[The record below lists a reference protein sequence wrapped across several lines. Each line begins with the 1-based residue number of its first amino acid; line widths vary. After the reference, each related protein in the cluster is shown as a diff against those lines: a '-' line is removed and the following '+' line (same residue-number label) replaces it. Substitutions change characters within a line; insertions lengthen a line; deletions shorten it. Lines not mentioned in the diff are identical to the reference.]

1 VTTKADF
8 TADEWQAIFTAAPMA
23 GPAVTAASPNGP
35 FGVMKEMF
43 AVGTSI
49 GETLQKGSTNPLVS
63 ALIDDMKSH
72 GTKPERAQ
80 DISTIEEAKTAAL
93 ENLKK
98 VSAILA
104 AKAPGADADGFE
116 RWIVGIAKNVSEA
129 SNEGGFLGFGGTQVS
144 DAEKQ
149 ALRAIAQALGVP
161 DAAN

>member
-1 VTTKADF
+1 MTTKADF
-8 TADEWQAIFTAAPMA
+8 TPDEWQAIFTAAPMA
-23 GPAVTAASPNGP
+23 GLAVTAASPNGP

-43 AVGTSI
+43 AVGSSI

-80 DISTIEEAKTAAL
+80 DITTLEEAKTAAL

-104 AKAPGADADGFE
+104 AKAPGAEADGFK
-116 RWIVGIAKNVSEA
+116 RWIVGVAKNVSEA
-129 SNEGGFLGFGGTQVS
+129 SNEGGFLGFGGTKVS

-149 ALRAIAQALGVP
+149 ALRTIAETLGVP
-161 DAAN
+161 DAAA

>member
-8 TADEWQAIFTAAPMA
+8 TPDEWRAIFTAAPMA
-23 GPAVTAASPNGP
+23 GLAVTAASPNGP
-35 FGVMKEMF
+35 FGVMKEVF
-43 AVGTSI
+43 AVGASI
-49 GETLQKGSTNPLVS
+49 GETLQKGSTNTLVN

-72 GTKPERAQ
+72 GTKSERPQ
-80 DISTIEEAKTAAL
+80 DIRTPEEAKTVAL

-104 AKAPGADADGFE
+104 AKAPGTEGDGFK
-116 RWIVGIAKNVSEA
+116 RWIVGISKNVAEA
-129 SNEGGFLGFGGTQVS
+129 SNEGGFLGFGGTKVS

-149 ALRAIAQALGVP
+149 ALQAIAQALGVP

>member
-1 VTTKADF
+1 MTTKADF

-23 GPAVTAASPNGP
+23 GLAVTAASPNGP

-80 DISTIEEAKTAAL
+80 DITTIEEAKTAAL
-93 ENLKK
+93 ENLTK
-98 VSAILA
+98 VSAILS
-104 AKAPGADADGFE
+104 AKAPGAEADGFK

>member
-1 VTTKADF
+1 
-8 TADEWQAIFTAAPMA
+8 
-23 GPAVTAASPNGP
+23 VTAASPNGP

-104 AKAPGADADGFE
+104 AKAPGAEADGFK